1 MASFSSEQEL
11 VEAVF
16 KWRGSEHSIKD
27 INLAITTF
35 GQLKAMIQLITSVL
49 PERQKILGL
58 SKSTAISDDTL
69 LVCLGIKV
77 NDSAFKFTLMGTPEE
92 ELVKLESKKE
102 SMNHGVFNDLSCDF
116 SSSTPEWHKLQEF
129 ASTTTIYFI
138 NHPRPHKKL
147 LVLDLDHTILHFTS
161 KEEIASERMKRPYM
175 DSFLSE
181 VYPYYDIAIW
191 SQTHWKWLEI
201 KLTELGMLMHPHYR
215 ICFVLDKSSMFS
227 METGKVKP
235 LHIIWSKYPQHW
247 NKQNT
252 IHVDDLERNFALNKS
267 SGLLI
272 SPYSR
277 PSSSSSNGSSSSSSS
292 GPAAAQEV
300 DIQLILLSK

>member
-1 MASFSSEQEL
+1 MASFDTDQSAL
-11 VEAVF
+11 VEGVF
-16 KWRGSEHSIKD
+16 KWRGSDHSIQG
-27 INLAITTF
+27 INLSTTTF
-35 GQLKAMIQLITSVL
+35 GQLKVLIQQKTAVL

-58 SKSTAISDDTL
+58 AKSTAISDDTL
-69 LVCLGIKV
+69 LENLGIKLK
-77 NDSAFKFTLMGTPEE
+77 DSTFKFTLMGTPEE
-92 ELVKLESKKE
+92 ELVKMETKKE
-102 SMNHGVFNDLSCDF
+102 SMNNGVFNDLSCDF

-129 ASTTTIYFI
+129 TSTTTIYFI
-138 NHPRPHKKL
+138 NDPRPQKKL

-181 VYPYYDIAIW
+181 VYPYYDIAVW

-201 KLTELGMLMHPHYR
+201 KLTELGMLMHPNYK

-227 METGKVKP
+227 TETGKVKP
-235 LHIIWSKYPQHW
+235 LHIIWSKFPQHW

-267 SGLLI
+267 SGLVI
-272 SPYSR
+272 SPFNR
-277 PSSSSSNGSSSSSSS
+277 PTSQSGSASSSSVGGS
-292 GPAAAQEV
+292 QEV
-300 DIQLILLSK
+300 DIQLILLSR